1 MNLRHFGITIS
12 NVEESLSFYQDILG
26 LEVVKEMDE
35 SGIHIDNFSGISG
48 IKVKTIKLKDDSGSM
63 IELLK
68 YHSHP
73 QEANHDL
80 ITRVGCSHFAMTVT
94 DLDDVIE
101 KIETAGYSVN
111 CNPQFSPDGNVRLTF
126 AKGPDGVLIELVE
139 MLK

>member
-1 MNLRHFGITIS
+1 
-12 NVEESLSFYQDILG
+12 
-26 LEVVKEMDE
+26 
-35 SGIHIDNFSGISG
+35 
-48 IKVKTIKLKDDSGSM
+48 
-63 IELLK
+63 
-68 YHSHP
+68 
-73 QEANHDL
+73 
-80 ITRVGCSHFAMTVT
+80 MTVT